1 MILRR
6 ITQHVKDQNWFAVAL
21 DFVIVVMGILIAFQL
36 TNWSG
41 AQQSDIQAQRFLER
55 LEQDF
60 NQTLLITERSLA
72 NHKQSLQASSRLI
85 KGLKVGLFEQ
95 ELLIHD
101 IRYST
106 DFSTPPGPSTAFQE
120 LVSSGKT
127 DLIRS
132 ETLRNALYE
141 YNGYVSFL
149 RDSYMTFTAPIV
161 KAQSSLMRARTL
173 VATGTPSEDFGQLGR
188 TESFDSSMLLDKPEI
203 LDSLQLLYLTHDNIH
218 LVLKEIH
225 DRLEKILA
233 SIKAEKEKTQ

>member
-1 MILRR
+1 MRLRSLTKHFR
-6 ITQHVKDQNWFAVAL
+6 EQNWFAVIL
-21 DFVIVVMGILIAFQL
+21 DFVIVVVGILIAFQI
-36 TNWSG
+36 TNWNESR
-41 AQQSDIQAQRFLER
+41 QNDIQAQRFLER

-60 NQTLLITERSLA
+60 NQTLLITEHSLA

-85 KGLKVGLFEQ
+85 KGLKVGLFDQ

-106 DFSTPPGPSTAFQE
+106 DFSTPPGPSAAFQE

-127 DLIRS
+127 NLIRS

-149 RDSYMTFTAPIV
+149 RDSYMTFTAPIL
-161 KAQSSLMRARTL
+161 KAQSSLMQARTL
-173 VATGTPSEDFGQLGR
+173 VATGTPSEDFGQLGH
-188 TESFDSSMLLDKPEI
+188 TESFDSSKLLDKPEI
-203 LDSLQLLYLTHDNIH
+203 LDLLQLLYLTHDNIH
-218 LVLKEIH
+218 LVLQEIH

-233 SIKAEKEKTQ
+233 SIRAEKETTQ